1 MSRFSLNLL
10 AILLS
15 MTCAHLR
22 ADEARRAVTYAHGR
36 LSNGIVSVVFDAKK
50 GVFSIHDA
58 HSDEVLLSEARFGLP
73 SGKTGGP
80 ARLMTVEEVQ
90 DPLGTGKR
98 IILEVVDRS
107 VLRHYERARRLF
119 SYALYEN
126 SPALIFGFGLKT
138 PNYFSMRLRGSEPLA
153 GARLFGGRDMERPM
167 TLNGAAGSERTR
179 VTPGLS
185 RSSANSLMLTG
196 LIEGQRRT
204 AVWGGLGYS
213 EFGKYAT
220 LEHGSPGFFAED
232 PVGRLVD
239 EDQTY
244 LTEDTFYLD
253 VHTREPFEAL
263 ERYGWAS
270 AQGQPCPPQCV
281 RLSRTLR
288 LEHWGPQ

>member
-1 MSRFSLNLL
+1 MAAAKPLKVY
-10 AILLS
+10 IL
-15 MTCAHLR
+15 TGTEGR
-22 ADEARRAVTYAHGR
+22 AGDTPKSVTYANGR
-36 LSNGIVSVVFDAKK
+36 LSNGIVAVEFDYQQ
-50 GVFSIHDA
+50 GFFSIRDA
-58 HSDEVLLSEARFGLP
+58 NNGEVLLAEARFGLH
-73 SGKTGGP
+73 SGNASGGLN
-80 ARLMTVEEVQ
+80 LMTVQDVQ
-90 DPLGTGKR
+90 DRLGTGKR

-126 SPALIFGFGLKT
+126 SPALVFGFGLKT
-138 PNYFSMRLRGSEPLA
+138 PNYFSMRLRESRPLA
-153 GARLFGGRDMERPM
+153 GACLFGGRDMECPM

-220 LEHGSPGFFAED
+220 LEQGSPGFFAED

-244 LTEDTFYLD
+244 LSEDTFYLD
-253 VHTREPFEAL
+253 VHTREPFKAL
-263 ERYGWAS
+263 ERYGS
-270 AQGQPCPPQCV
+270 AMRKANLAHPNVYDFGSSVDYQVSTIRPN
-281 RLSRTLR
+281 
-288 LEHWGPQ
+288 